1 MDRLKIAG
9 SKGSKVI
16 VKPQFVDP
24 IISSSSIMET

>member
-1 MDRLKIAG
+1 MSGLKTSG
-9 SKGSKVI
+9 SKGGKGI